1 MYLKGNKY
9 FYLINYNL
17 DFILITIIMSKN
29 KSAKM
34 Q

>member
-9 FYLINYNL
+9 FYLIIYNL
-17 DFILITIIMSKN
+17 DFILIIIIMSKN

>member
-17 DFILITIIMSKN
+17 DFILITIMSKN